1 MIAGG
6 GGSNAPITGY
16 PAVGALAIAAT
27 LTTVILVRRLRPA
40 QVERAVP
47 QLDQSG
53 APALAA
59 PLEAPRRRLAA
70 DDRTIPGIRT

>member
-6 GGSNAPITGY
+6 GGTNAPITGY

-27 LTTVILVRRLRPA
+27 LATILLVRRLRPA

-47 QLDQSG
+47 QLDVTG

-59 PLEAPRRRLAA
+59 PLEAPRRRVAA
-70 DDRTIPGIRT
+70 DDRKIPGIRT